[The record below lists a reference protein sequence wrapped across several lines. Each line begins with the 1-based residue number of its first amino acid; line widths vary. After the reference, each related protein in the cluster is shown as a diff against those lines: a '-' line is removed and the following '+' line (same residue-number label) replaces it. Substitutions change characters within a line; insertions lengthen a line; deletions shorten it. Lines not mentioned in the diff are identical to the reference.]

1 MAKLE
6 DLEIF
11 QDGLSLVKAVYSIT
25 NKFPEKE
32 KFNLTLHLN
41 KSASGGQVVSNIC
54 ESYGRK
60 TQKDKAHFL
69 DIAYSSLIEAI
80 GQLYIAKTLGYIS
93 EKKLSDAKTFV
104 EKYKSKILKFKH
116 NLK

>member
-41 KSASGGQVVSNIC
+41 KTAVQVVSNIC

-93 EKKLSDAKTFV
+93 EKKLSDAKHL
-104 EKYKSKILKFKH
+104 LKNINPKF
-116 NLK
+116 

>member
-41 KSASGGQVVSNIC
+41 KTAVQVVSNIC

-104 EKYKSKILKFKH
+104 ERYKSKILKFKH